1 MARRLKITVLRRF
14 HPEEVFSEK
23 QLEGK
28 DQTVCDKYEDGQ
40 VMYLNEKWEM
50 PEGFC
55 QFAWHALF
63 NEITHLRFGG
73 TYPWFNDQAASIN
86 CCTDGLRPVVFKLE
100 VVDM

>member
-1 MARRLKITVLRRF
+1 MEKRLKITVLKRF
-14 HPEEVFSEK
+14 HPEEMFPE
-23 QLEGK
+23 QPIEGK
-28 DQTVCDKYEDGQ
+28 EQTVCDMYEDGQ
-40 VMYLNEKWEM
+40 VIMLDKTWNM

-73 TYPWFNDQAASIN
+73 TYPWFNNKPASVN

-100 VVDM
+100 VVDG